1 MRAIVTSNKLRLIV
15 PPGGD
20 VELQILEHYLED
32 WDFETPENNHNNF
45 EIHVYESLMSTVRDS
60 VSLRQQM
67 LSQKIFKVLEYVKTG
82 ALLSFEFQERLLF
95 LKNQAI
101 KLESKLKTFDNS
113 IEKLLIDN
121 ETLALMNLTILKK
134 KPTLYA

>member
-1 MRAIVTSNKLRLIV
+1 MTSNKLRLII

-32 WDFETPENNHNNF
+32 WDFEKPENNHNNF

-82 ALLSFEFQERLLF
+82 ALLSFEFQERLLS

-121 ETLALMNLTILKK
+121 ETMALMNLTFLKK
-134 KPTLYA
+134 KPSLYK